1 MADTLAESNIRVELE
16 EANETL
22 GYKIR
27 KAQTEKVPYM
37 LIIGDKEIKSR
48 TVSVRTRNG
57 GDEGSRMLPV
67 FIADL
72 IREIKERSL

>member
-57 GDEGSRMLPV
+57 GDEGSQMLPA
-67 FIADL
+67 FIARL